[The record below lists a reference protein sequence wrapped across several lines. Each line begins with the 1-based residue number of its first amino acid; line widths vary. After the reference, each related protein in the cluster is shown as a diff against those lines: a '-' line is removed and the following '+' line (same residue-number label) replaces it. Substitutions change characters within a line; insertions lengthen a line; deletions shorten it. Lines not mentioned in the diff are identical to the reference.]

1 MQNVINRLREFFE
14 GDNSHVNDIPSSM
27 GRAEELLDE

>member
-14 GDNSHVNDIPSSM
+14 GDDSHVNDIPSSM